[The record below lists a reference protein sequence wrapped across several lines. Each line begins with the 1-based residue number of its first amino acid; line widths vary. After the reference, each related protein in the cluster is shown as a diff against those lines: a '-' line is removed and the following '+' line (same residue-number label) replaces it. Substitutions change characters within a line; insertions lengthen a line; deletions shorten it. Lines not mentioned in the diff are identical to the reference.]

1 VISAVRGTDCGPHGP
16 ECEILMIGSAIQ
28 VARQARGEAAGHSFP
43 FLNSPYVSNF
53 GQFRDGA
60 SVQHRATGEGL
71 VYKPVAYL
79 PKESF
84 SNLMSHMEGER

>member
-1 VISAVRGTDCGPHGP
+1 MRGTDYGPHGP

-53 GQFRDGA
+53 GQFRDGRRYSTHRRGLGLQA
-60 SVQHRATGEGL
+60 SCVFAQGVFLQPHE
-71 VYKPVAYL
+71 
-79 PKESF
+79 
-84 SNLMSHMEGER
+84 HMEGER